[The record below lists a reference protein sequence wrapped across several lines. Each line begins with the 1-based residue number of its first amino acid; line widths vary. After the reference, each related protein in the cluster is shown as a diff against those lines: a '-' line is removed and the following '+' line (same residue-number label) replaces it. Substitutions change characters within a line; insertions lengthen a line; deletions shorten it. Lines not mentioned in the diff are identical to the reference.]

1 MDDERL
7 LALREYVSELKK
19 LQDAISETTSRAQ
32 ALEKEEEKP
41 VELSVGVDLR
51 QLAYLLE
58 RAEDRAH
65 EAVSAAELW
74 LAVEGWDLEDLE
86 NGP

>member
-1 MDDERL
+1 MDDERR
-7 LALREYVSELKK
+7 LALREYVLELKK
-19 LQDAISETTSRAQ
+19 LQDAISETTLRAQ

-58 RAEDRAH
+58 RAEDRAR

-74 LAVEGWDLEDLE
+74 LAVEGWDLED
-86 NGP
+86 GP